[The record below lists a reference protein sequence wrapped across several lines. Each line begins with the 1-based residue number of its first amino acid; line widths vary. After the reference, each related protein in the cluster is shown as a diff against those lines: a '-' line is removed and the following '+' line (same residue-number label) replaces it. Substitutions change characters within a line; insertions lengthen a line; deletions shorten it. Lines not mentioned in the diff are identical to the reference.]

1 MISQPHAVHILPTVA
16 EGISSSQQKFTPPH
30 FAAPQDSNASVRP
43 TTTAAVTFDLHSQT
57 SPSSPPPPPQQQQ
70 QQADTISP
78 VVTFSD
84 DQYEQYDSDMEPELD
99 LGVSRETLHEGQ
111 VLKAGFLHKK
121 GERIKIWKKKWFVL
135 RTSKLAYYKD
145 SKEYELLRIIDIRDI
160 HKAAEMVVKHKTG
173 VFVIVTPRRTFT
185 VQADSA
191 TEMEQ
196 WVNAIN
202 QAKIQHD
209 LASSSD
215 MDSYSGSAPQLD
227 HPSSAPQSGSAVAA
241 GKRPELVK
249 QGSGTFM
256 PPRQNSLSL
265 SDPGLA
271 NSGENPTRAGRNM
284 SPPTSSPLSRNEPNH
299 SGVSLGIMSQSLGQ
313 LPSSAS
319 SPPHHPSGPT
329 VGPNRILQQQ
339 QSPHRTADGLSLIT
353 SGAKAIRIGG
363 SPASPPRDDGLQ
375 TDLAPNS
382 LSSNFSSNT
391 SLKTPTSPEYGSGG
405 EQFGHGEHNVSSE
418 EEDDIGDD
426 PTVLEAGR
434 VAAAANAPGSGL
446 VTGEQLESKV
456 VRQGYLLKLGNTYKT
471 WRKKWFV
478 LRGDKLTYYKNTKEY
493 QPLGIIPLS
502 SIIDALQ
509 TDPVSKHKQYCLRI
523 VTAKRSFVCCA
534 PDEDT
539 LLLWLDAIH
548 VECDRVALESQ
559 REQDGEDLL
568 SDPRAMGRVAHMNAT
583 QGGAGTIPTVG
594 GAVPRSGSRSGLAPA
609 AVSSSI
615 QSTGSQLKTAL
626 SQESGGEAGGGG
638 GGGGGSGP
646 SVSFSTS
653 PAVGGPLLVPHA
665 AGGSLSSSFATS
677 PSRSY
682 HTQEGPARPTTVTFS
697 T

>member
-1 MISQPHAVHILPTVA
+1 MPATSQLHAAHILPAVA
-16 EGISSSQQKFTPPH
+16 EESSSSQQKFTPPH
-30 FAAPQDSNASVRP
+30 FAAPQDSNTSVQP
-43 TTTAAVTFDLHSQT
+43 TKTAVTFDLHSQT
-57 SPSSPPPPPQQQQ
+57 SPSSPPPPSQQQQ

-78 VVTFSD
+78 GVTFSD

-160 HKAAEMVVKHKTG
+160 HKAAEIVVKNKTG

-191 TEMEQ
+191 AEMEQ

-202 QAKIQHD
+202 QAKIQHEF
-209 LASSSD
+209 ASGSD
-215 MDSYSGSAPQLD
+215 MDSYSGSTPQLD
-227 HPSSAPQSGSAVAA
+227 HPSSAPQSGSAIAA

-249 QGSGTFM
+249 QGSGTLL
-256 PPRQNSLSL
+256 PPRQTTLSL
-265 SDPGLA
+265 SDPGFV

-284 SPPTSSPLSRNEPNH
+284 SPPTSSLLSRNEPKL
-299 SGVSLGIMSQSLGQ
+299 SGLSLGIMSQSLGQ

-319 SPPHHPSGPT
+319 SGPHHPSGPT
-329 VGPNRILQQQ
+329 VGSNRILQQQ

-353 SGAKAIRIGG
+353 SGANAIRIGG
-363 SPASPPRDDGLQ
+363 SPVSPPRDEGLQ

-382 LSSNFSSNT
+382 LSSNFSFNT
-391 SLKTPTSPEYGSGG
+391 SPKTPTSPEYGSGG

-418 EEDDIGDD
+418 EEEDIGDD

-446 VTGEQLESKV
+446 VTGEQLDSKV

-548 VECDRVALESQ
+548 VECERVAQESR
-559 REQDGEDLL
+559 RELDGEDLL
-568 SDPRAMGRVAHMNAT
+568 SDPRAMGRVAHMNAA
-583 QGGAGTIPTVG
+583 QGGAGTAPGLG
-594 GAVPRSGSRSGLAPA
+594 GAVPRSGSRSVLAPA

-615 QSTGSQLKTAL
+615 QSTGSQLKKML
-626 SQESGGEAGGGG
+626 SQESGGETGGGNG
-638 GGGGGSGP
+638 L

-653 PAVGGPLLVPHA
+653 PAVGGPILAPHA
-665 AGGSLSSSFATS
+665 AGGNLSSSFATS

-682 HTQEGPARPTTVTFS
+682 HTPEGHVRPTTVTFS

>member
-1 MISQPHAVHILPTVA
+1 MPATSQLHAAHTLPAVA
-16 EGISSSQQKFTPPH
+16 EEISSQQKLAPPH
-30 FAAPQDSNASVRP
+30 IASQDNINNTSEQP
-43 TTTAAVTFDLHSQT
+43 TAFSHHSLT
-57 SPSSPPPPPQQQQ
+57 SPSSPPLPSQQQHHFQ
-70 QQADTISP
+70 TDTISP
-78 VVTFSD
+78 GVTFSD

-111 VLKAGFLHKK
+111 VLKAGYLHKK

-160 HKAAEMVVKHKTG
+160 HKAAEMVVKNKTG
-173 VFVIVTPRRTFT
+173 VFVILTPRRTFT

-191 TEMEQ
+191 AEMEQ
-196 WVNAIN
+196 WINAIN
-202 QAKIQHD
+202 QAKIQHE

-215 MDSYSGSAPQLD
+215 MDSYSGSVPQLD
-227 HPSSAPQSGSAVAA
+227 HPNSAPHNGSAIAA

-249 QGSGTFM
+249 QGSGTFL
-256 PPRQNSLSL
+256 PPRQNPLSL
-265 SDPGLA
+265 SDPGLLS
-271 NSGENPTRAGRNM
+271 SGDNAARAGRNM
-284 SPPTSSPLSRNEPNH
+284 SPPAPSPLSRNEPKL
-299 SGVSLGIMSQSLGQ
+299 SGLSLGIMSQSLGQ
-313 LPSSAS
+313 LPSSAPS
-319 SPPHHPSGPT
+319 TPHHSSGPT
-329 VGPNRILQQQ
+329 VGTNRILQ

-353 SGAKAIRIGG
+353 SGAQAIHIG

-382 LSSNFSSNT
+382 LSSNFSHNT
-391 SLKTPTSPEYGSGG
+391 SPNTPTSPEYGSGG
-405 EQFGHGEHNVSSE
+405 EQFGHGENNASSE
-418 EEDDIGDD
+418 EEDVVDD
-426 PTVLEAGR
+426 PIVLEAGR

-548 VECDRVALESQ
+548 VECERVAQES
-559 REQDGEDLL
+559 RRDLNGEDLL
-568 SDPRAMGRVAHMNAT
+568 SDPRAMGRVAHMSPA
-583 QGGAGTIPTVG
+583 QGGGAVG
-594 GAVPRSGSRSGLAPA
+594 GGGGVPRSGSKSGLAP
-609 AVSSSI
+609 VPISSSV
-615 QSTGSQLKTAL
+615 QSTGSQLKKVL
-626 SQESGGEAGGGG
+626 SQEAD
-638 GGGGGSGP
+638 GGGGSGSGGNGP
-646 SVSFSTS
+646 SITFSTS
-653 PAVGGPLLVPHA
+653 PVGGPLLAPGSI
-665 AGGSLSSSFATS
+665 GGGAQNLSSSFATS
-677 PSRSY
+677 PSRSF
-682 HTQEGPARPTTVTFS
+682 HSSEGHSRPTTVTFS

>member
-1 MISQPHAVHILPTVA
+1 MPATSQLHAAHTLPAVA
-16 EGISSSQQKFTPPH
+16 EEISSSQQKFTPPP
-30 FAAPQDSNASVRP
+30 FAPSQGNNTSEQP

-57 SPSSPPPPPQQQQ
+57 SPSSLPPLSQQQQ
-70 QQADTISP
+70 QTDTISSG
-78 VVTFSD
+78 VTSSD

-111 VLKAGFLHKK
+111 VLKAGFLLKK

-160 HKAAEMVVKHKTG
+160 HKAAEMVVKNKTG
-173 VFVIVTPRRTFT
+173 VFVILTPRRTFT

-191 TEMEQ
+191 AEMEQ

-202 QAKIQHD
+202 QAKIQHE

-215 MDSYSGSAPQLD
+215 MDSYSGSTPQLE
-227 HPSSAPQSGSAVAA
+227 HPNSAPQSGSAVAA

-249 QGSGTFM
+249 QGSGTFL

-265 SDPGLA
+265 SDPGLVN
-271 NSGENPTRAGRNM
+271 NSENATRAGRNM
-284 SPPTSSPLSRNEPNH
+284 SPPASSLLSKNEPKL
-299 SGVSLGIMSQSLGQ
+299 SGLSLGIMNQSLGQ

-319 SPPHHPSGPT
+319 SQAHPLSGS
-329 VGPNRILQQQ
+329 NRILQQQ

-353 SGAKAIRIGG
+353 SGAQSIRMGG
-363 SPASPPRDDGLQ
+363 SLVSPPRDDGLQ

-382 LSSNFSSNT
+382 LSSNFSFNT
-391 SLKTPTSPEYGSGG
+391 SPKTPTSPEYGSGG

-418 EEDDIGDD
+418 EEDIGDD

-434 VAAAANAPGSGL
+434 IAAAANAPGSGL

-478 LRGDKLTYYKNTKEY
+478 LRGDKLTYYKNMKEY

-548 VECDRVALESQ
+548 VECERVAQESR

-568 SDPRAMGRVAHMNAT
+568 SDPRAMGRVAHMSAS
-583 QGGAGTIPTVG
+583 QGGAAVPVVG
-594 GAVPRSGSRSGLAPA
+594 GAVPRSGSRSALAPS
-609 AVSSSI
+609 AVSSSV
-615 QSTGSQLKTAL
+615 QSTGSQLKKML
-626 SQESGGEAGGGG
+626 NQETGGEAG

-653 PAVGGPLLVPHA
+653 PAVGGPLLAPHA
-665 AGGSLSSSFATS
+665 AGGNLSSSFATS

-682 HTQEGPARPTTVTFS
+682 HPPEGPTRSTTVTFS
-697 T
+697 I